1 MALVRLQPCVTTLR
15 AGGLDPL
22 LDHVVIGDGR
32 YFSFTDQNLL

>member
-1 MALVRLQPCVTTLR
+1 MEDRETTERLKQ
-15 AGGLDPL
+15 AGDLLGIKL

>member
-1 MALVRLQPCVTTLR
+1 LL
-15 AGGLDPL
+15 GIKL